1 MPQIACTHTKPKWTA
16 TNALLLFIR
25 FTNIVPLAST
35 MHLLQLIAMS
45 LASTLRLLQ
54 LACAC
59 STQFPFS
66 NSNTYAKPPQSKVE
80 FKVRRS
86 LLPSV
91 CPSRSL
97 SPSHSFS
104 LPHVLLPSLL
114 SSLLAFPFSFF
125 LLLSPF
131 SRLPSPLSP
140 LSPPLPPHS
149 PSMCPNPKTM
159 PNIGMLFQVCSLG
172 PRTDAS

>member
-1 MPQIACTHTKPKWTA
+1 MPQLACTHTKLKWTA
-16 TNALLLFIR
+16 INALLLFIR

-35 MHLLQLIAMS
+35 MHLLQLIAIS

-59 STQFPFS
+59 STQFLFPKS
-66 NSNTYAKPPQSKVE
+66 NAYVKPPHSKVE

-91 CPSRSL
+91 CPSPSL
-97 SPSHSFS
+97 SPSPSLD
-104 LPHVLLPSLL
+104 LPHVLL
-114 SSLLAFPFSFF
+114 SSLPAFAFSIF
-125 LLLSPF
+125 LLLFLF

-149 PSMCPNPKTM
+149 RSMRPNPKTM

-172 PRTDAS
+172 PRTDAN

>member
-1 MPQIACTHTKPKWTA
+1 MINIVVPQLACTHTKLKWTA
-16 TNALLLFIR
+16 INALLLFIR

-35 MHLLQLIAMS
+35 MHILQLIAM
-45 LASTLRLLQ
+45 RLLQ

-59 STQFPFS
+59 FTQFLFS
-66 NSNTYAKPPQSKVE
+66 NSNAYAKPPDSKVE

-91 CPSRSL
+91 CPSPSL
-97 SPSHSFS
+97 SPSPSLY
-104 LPHVLLPSLL
+104 LPHVHLPYLL
-114 SSLLAFPFSFF
+114 SSLPAFAFSI
-125 LLLSPF
+125 LLLLFLF

-149 PSMCPNPKTM
+149 PSMNPNPKTM

-172 PRTDAS
+172 PRTDAN